1 LKIVFVVWNTA
12 RCGGTRVV
20 FELAAGLMRKGFT
33 VSMVALTGNHDWFRT
48 QIHVKYVA
56 VPTIIG
62 KVRNAFRFKQMN
74 FDFVLLD
81 EISKRLRI
89 GFRPDLVRTLA
100 DNIPEVDATIATW
113 YPTALAAWFGG
124 KGRLYYLMQDFPQ
137 QAYDTGGAYGLKIFD
152 ASLRLPFHF
161 IVNSNYTRDLV
172 LRRQVNARITNGCVG
187 IDHAIL
193 YPRNSANIG
202 PTGKK
207 VAMAIVRGGNIKG
220 DEVMLKALN
229 IVSKKTPIHV
239 IVIGNEKFLQRAFR
253 AVKPE
258 FNYTQ
263 YSNIDDGTLARLYS
277 SSDVFVFTSH
287 VEGFGLP
294 PLEAMAC
301 GVPVVT
307 TDCKG
312 NRDYAINGYNSLV
325 VPPGDSVAVAK
336 AVLRVLANV
345 NLAEKLTKAGIETAK
360 KYSWDNAVSQIE
372 KALKEPNVEERI
384 ATEV

>member
-1 LKIVFVVWNTA
+1 
-12 RCGGTRVV
+12 
-20 FELAAGLMRKGFT
+20 
-33 VSMVALTGNHDWFRT
+33 
-48 QIHVKYVA
+48 
-56 VPTIIG
+56 
-62 KVRNAFRFKQMN
+62 MN

-100 DNIPEVDATIATW
+100 DNIPEVDVTIATW
-113 YPTALAAWFGG
+113 YPTALSTWFGG

-137 QAYDTGGAYGLKIFD
+137 QAFDTGGAYGLKMFD

-161 IVNSNYTRDLV
+161 IVNSTYTRDLV
-172 LRRQVNARITNGCVG
+172 LKRQVNARITVGCVG
-187 IDHAIL
+187 IDHTIL
-193 YPRNSANIG
+193 YPRNSAKIR

-239 IVIGNEKFLQRAFR
+239 IVMGNEKFLQRAFR
-253 AVKPE
+253 TVKPE
-258 FNYTQ
+258 FDYTK
-263 YSNIDDGTLARLYS
+263 YSNIDDDTLARLYS
-277 SSDVFVFTSH
+277 SSDVFVFTSY

-312 NRDYAINGYNSLV
+312 NRDYAINGYNALV

-345 NLAEKLTKAGIETAK
+345 NLAEKLRETGIETAK
-360 KYSWDNAVSQIE
+360 TYSWDNAVSQIE
-372 KALKEPNVEERI
+372 KALREPNIEEQT
-384 ATEV
+384 ATEVEGIKKD